1 MARQRINSEQ
11 HEEQRTTKRK
21 RILIN
26 MRGSITDQEAIDA
39 VQQVISKGKTVI
51 AAKNRE
57 HYSLCT
63 VTQNG
68 VVVLVTPKYW
78 SRSETFTVTRE
89 EDIELLPYEQPVE
102 ELKLEL

>member
-11 HEEQRTTKRK
+11 PEEQRTTKRK

-57 HYSLCT
+57 HYSWIT
-63 VTQNG
+63 VMENG

-78 SRSETFTVTRE
+78 SRSETFTVSRE
-89 EDIELLPYEQPVE
+89 EDIDVLHYEL
-102 ELKLEL
+102 

>member
-11 HEEQRTTKRK
+11 PEEQRTTKRR

-39 VQQVISKGKTVI
+39 VRQVISKGKTVI

-57 HYSLCT
+57 HYSWCT
-63 VTQNG
+63 VMENG

-89 EDIELLPYEQPVE
+89 EDIDVVHYEL
-102 ELKLEL
+102 

>member
-1 MARQRINSEQ
+1 MARPRIKPETPQ
-11 HEEQRTTKRK
+11 VQRTTKRK

-26 MRGSITDQEAIDA
+26 MRGSITDKEAIDA
-39 VQQVISKGKTVI
+39 VQHVITEGKKAI

-57 HYSLCT
+57 HYNWCT
-63 VTQNG
+63 VMENG

-89 EDIELLPYEQPVE
+89 EYIELLPYEQPVE
-102 ELKLEL
+102 EQKFEL

>member
-1 MARQRINSEQ
+1 MARPRIKPETPQ
-11 HEEQRTTKRK
+11 VQRTTKRK

-26 MRGSITDQEAIDA
+26 MRGSITDKEAIDA
-39 VQQVISKGKTVI
+39 VQHVITEGKKAI

-57 HYSLCT
+57 HYNWIT
-63 VTQNG
+63 VMNNG

-89 EDIELLPYEQPVE
+89 EDIDVQTYEL
-102 ELKLEL
+102 

>member
-11 HEEQRTTKRK
+11 PKEQRTTKRR

-57 HYSLCT
+57 HYSWIT
-63 VTQNG
+63 VMENG

-78 SRSETFTVTRE
+78 SRSETFTVSRE
-89 EDIELLPYEQPVE
+89 EDIDVVHYEL
-102 ELKLEL
+102 